1 MIFIDSFFPCC
12 ITIAICDVR
21 YTHAK
26 QITDGTGSKQADAHP
41 YVQAPPVR
49 RKPGMSG
56 NEQYKAHVVEIAL
69 SDRGKNSGQLTESGT
84 AETPGK
90 GKLMHC
96 PEFFNEGEK

>member
-1 MIFIDSFFPCC
+1 
-12 ITIAICDVR
+12 
-21 YTHAK
+21 
-26 QITDGTGSKQADAHP
+26 
-41 YVQAPPVR
+41 
-49 RKPGMSG
+49 MSG